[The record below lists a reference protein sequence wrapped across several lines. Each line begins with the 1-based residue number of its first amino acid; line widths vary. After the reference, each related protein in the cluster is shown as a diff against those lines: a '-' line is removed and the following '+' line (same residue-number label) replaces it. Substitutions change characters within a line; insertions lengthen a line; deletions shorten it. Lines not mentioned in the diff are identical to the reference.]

1 MTKVIHRDD
10 ILRMRSEGK
19 TYKEIQNSLGCSK
32 GTISYHLGEGQ
43 KEKTRD
49 RSNRSRT
56 LLKRKL
62 WEIKE
67 QSGCMDCG
75 EMYPHWMLD
84 FDHRPEHDK
93 IDSPSQITHKY
104 SWDRAIEELNKCDIV
119 CPNCHR
125 IRTYTRNQSGYKN
138 LNNGA

>member
-1 MTKVIHRDD
+1 MKAIHKDD
-10 ILRMRSEGK
+10 ILKLRADGK
-19 TYKEIQNSLGCSK
+19 TYKEIQNILGCSK

-67 QSGCMDCG
+67 ESGCMDCG

-93 IDSPSQITHKY
+93 IDSQSQIVHKY

-125 IRTYTRNQSGYKN
+125 MRTYIRNQSGYKN
-138 LNNGA
+138 LDDGA